1 MSERRTKLWRKEFR
15 KRWKFDADAFINDVI
30 DLEFKWRLG
39 LCYRVLFK
47 RKSNREK
54 KQIWWPR
61 IKEWWKKLI
70 NGDMKNAGWRW
81 VKKQLERMKWK

>member
-15 KRWKFDADAFINDVI
+15 KRWKFDADAFIDDVI

-47 RKSNREK
+47 RKSKADKWE
-54 KQIWWPR
+54 I
-61 IKEWWKKLI
+61 
-70 NGDMKNAGWRW
+70 GRW
-81 VKKQLERMKWK
+81 IRKQLHRIRWKEVGRDRWEKRWK